1 MTLVDSEDSLRTNEM
16 MFETLAE
23 LYQARSAVVEQ
34 AKGNRVSFI
43 PFRLLFSSAASTLIF
58 L

>member
-1 MTLVDSEDSLRTNEM
+1 LRTNEM

-34 AKGNRVSFI
+34 AKRTEICWTNYPRSV
-43 PFRLLFSSAASTLIF
+43 A
-58 L
+58 